1 MLERQRAFIDDH
13 LVVVGETL
21 RQHRHWA
28 THNWVEFLRLILLNI
43 IGLTEEEER
52 QRKVYE
58 GVLKLCDIIE
68 ALGELEDLIADNTS
82 DHGGSGCDGRDDLA
96 SDHLGLVTVTLVNLI
111 ITSTKIR
118 ACVYEVDVEILI
130 VIFLEV
136 GGNKGVTWQ
145 RRSGNAERVEQLN
158 NDRLIIVAFNL
169 GCGCGTASSLTFLDL
184 FRGLHYDNLL
194 DVWLG
199 GKITCDV
206 PCGRAVDRWHA
217 EVSKDQIR
225 TVVYKVDTELV
236 VCAKGERMRRSF
248 RARPERLTTR
258 SHMVIWE

>member
-1 MLERQRAFIDDH
+1 MIDDH

-21 RQHRHWA
+21 RQHRHWT
-28 THNWVEFLRLILLNI
+28 THNRVEFLRHILLDV

-58 GVLKLCDIIE
+58 GVLKLCDIVE
-68 ALGELEDLIADNTS
+68 ALGELKDLIADNTS

-96 SDHLGLVTVTLVNLI
+96 SDHLGLVAVALVNFI

-118 ACVYEVDVEILI
+118 ACVDEVDVEILI

-136 GGNKGVTWQ
+136 GGNKGVAWQ
-145 RRSGNAERVEQLN
+145 RGSGNAERVEQLN
-158 NDRLIIVAFNL
+158 NDGLIIVAFNW
-169 GCGCGTASSLTFLDL
+169 GCGCGTASSLTFLNL
-184 FRGLHYDNLL
+184 FRGLHYDDFL

-199 GKITCDV
+199 SKITSDV
-206 PCGRAVDRWHA
+206 LCSRAVDGWHA
-217 EVSKDQIR
+217 KVSKYQIR
-225 TVVYKVDTELV
+225 TVVNKVDTELV
-236 VCAKGERMRRSF
+236 VCAKGERMRRSL

-258 SHMVIWE
+258 SHVVIWEQSLKITD